1 MYAVLECT
9 LCTTHEKLVNDL
21 FKLMLCKHF
30 TDSMNNQAILMLTV
44 IKFTGANMTNCKF
57 LCIMASLQVPE
68 FVHSYLKDLRVKSF
82 WLTYMSLRS

>member
-57 LCIMASLQVPE
+57 LCIMAS
-68 FVHSYLKDLRVKSF
+68 
-82 WLTYMSLRS
+82 